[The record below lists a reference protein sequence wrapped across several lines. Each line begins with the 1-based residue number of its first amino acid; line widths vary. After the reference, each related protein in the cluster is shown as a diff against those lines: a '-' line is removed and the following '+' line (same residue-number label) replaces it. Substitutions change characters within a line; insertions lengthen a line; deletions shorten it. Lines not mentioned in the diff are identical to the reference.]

1 MMIEFRGSKKAF
13 FKEYQKG
20 RRSLDEV
27 YCLSSYNI
35 ITKQETKTYYQFIG
49 TLSEKNF
56 KKVEYQ
62 ESKDTLVKQTES
74 DGSHKSDI
82 IAALSKKID
91 DIIAEN
97 KLMSEE
103 IAKLKDELNK
113 KIDRIC
119 KRLSAETWVLKS
131 CINNHYD
138 AIRSTT
144 DRFKVAKLEVYDN
157 DERWF
162 YMEK

>member
-1 MMIEFRGSKKAF
+1 MIEFKGSKKAF
-13 FKEYQKG
+13 FKEYPKN
-20 RRSLDEV
+20 RRSLDEI

-35 ITKQETKTYYQFIG
+35 ITKQETKTYYQFVE

-56 KKVEYQ
+56 KKIQ
-62 ESKDTLVKQTES
+62 EPKDTLVKQTES
-74 DGSHKSDI
+74 DDSHKSDT
-82 IAALSKKID
+82 IAVLSKKMN
-91 DIIAEN
+91 DIVAEN

-113 KIDRIC
+113 KIDRIY

-138 AIRSTT
+138 AIRSIT

>member
-1 MMIEFRGSKKAF
+1 MIEFKGSKKAF
-13 FKEYQKG
+13 FKEYPKD

-56 KKVEYQ
+56 KKIQ
-62 ESKDTLVKQTES
+62 EPKDTFVKQTES
-74 DGSHKSDI
+74 DDSYKLDTIAVLIKKMNDI
-82 IAALSKKID
+82 V
-91 DIIAEN
+91 AEN

-103 IAKLKDELNK
+103 MEKLKDELNK
-113 KIDRIC
+113 KIDRIY

-138 AIRSTT
+138 AIHSIT

>member
-1 MMIEFRGSKKAF
+1 MIEFRGSKKAF
-13 FKEYQKG
+13 FKEYPKN
-20 RRSLDEV
+20 RRSLDEI

-35 ITKQETKTYYQFIG
+35 ITKQETKTYYRFVE

-56 KKVEYQ
+56 KKIEYQ

-74 DGSHKSDI
+74 DDSHKSDT
-82 IAALSKKID
+82 IAVLSKKIE
-91 DIIAEN
+91 DIVAEN

-103 IAKLKDELNK
+103 ISKLRDELNK
-113 KIDRIC
+113 KIDRIY

-138 AIRSTT
+138 AIHAINKNL
-144 DRFKVAKLEVYDN
+144 KVAKLEVYDN

>member
-1 MMIEFRGSKKAF
+1 MIEFRGSKKAF
-13 FKEYQKG
+13 FKEYPKD
-20 RRSLDEV
+20 RRSLDKV
-27 YCLSSYNI
+27 YCLTSYNI
-35 ITKQETKTYYQFIG
+35 ITKRETKTYYRFIE

-56 KKVEYQ
+56 KKIEHQ

-74 DGSHKSDI
+74 DSSYKSDT
-82 IAALSKKID
+82 IAVLSKKID
-91 DIIAEN
+91 DIVAKN

-103 IAKLKDELNK
+103 ISKLREELNK
-113 KIDRIC
+113 KIDRTC
-119 KRLSAETWVLKS
+119 KRLSAETWVLKT

-138 AIRSTT
+138 AIHSIT
-144 DRFKVAKLEVYDN
+144 DRFKVAKLEVYDD

>member
-1 MMIEFRGSKKAF
+1 MIEFRGSKKAF
-13 FKEYQKG
+13 FKEYPKN

-35 ITKQETKTYYQFIG
+35 ITKQETKTYYRFIE

-56 KKVEYQ
+56 KKIEYQ
-62 ESKDTLVKQTES
+62 EPKDILVKQTES
-74 DGSHKSDI
+74 DSSHKSDT
-82 IAALSKKID
+82 IAVLSKKID
-91 DIIAEN
+91 DIVAKN

-103 IAKLKDELNK
+103 ISKLKDKLNK
-113 KIDRIC
+113 KIDRIY
-119 KRLSAETWVLKS
+119 KRLSAETWVLKT

-138 AIRSTT
+138 AIHSIT
-144 DRFKVAKLEVYDN
+144 DRAKVAKLEVYDN

>member
-1 MMIEFRGSKKAF
+1 MIEFKGSKKAF
-13 FKEYQKG
+13 FKEYPKD
-20 RRSLDEV
+20 RRSFDEV
-27 YCLSSYNI
+27 YCLSSYNT
-35 ITKQETKTYYQFIG
+35 ITKQETETYYRFIG

-56 KKVEYQ
+56 KKIEHQ
-62 ESKDTLVKQTES
+62 ETKDTLVKQTES
-74 DGSHKSDI
+74 DSRNASDT
-82 IAALSKKID
+82 IAVLSKKID
-91 DIIAEN
+91 DIVAEN

-113 KIDRIC
+113 RIDRIY
-119 KRLSAETWVLKS
+119 KRLSAETWLLKS

-138 AIRSTT
+138 VVHSIT
-144 DRFKVAKLEVYDN
+144 DRFKVAKIEVYED

>member
-1 MMIEFRGSKKAF
+1 MIEFRGSKKAF
-13 FKEYQKG
+13 FKEYPKS
-20 RRSLDEV
+20 RRILDEI

-35 ITKQETKTYYQFIG
+35 ITKQETKTYYRFIG

-56 KKVEYQ
+56 KKISKEP
-62 ESKDTLVKQTES
+62 KDTLVKQTES
-74 DGSHKSDI
+74 DSRNVSDTI
-82 IAALSKKID
+82 SALSKKID
-91 DIIAEN
+91 DIVAEN

-103 IAKLKDELNK
+103 ISKLRDELNK
-113 KIDRIC
+113 KIDKNC
-119 KRLSAETWVLKS
+119 KRLSAETWVLKT

-138 AIRSTT
+138 AIHAINK
-144 DRFKVAKLEVYDN
+144 DLKVAKLEVYDD

>member
-1 MMIEFRGSKKAF
+1 MIEFKGSKKAF
-13 FKEYQKG
+13 FKEYPKS
-20 RRSLDEV
+20 RRILDEV

-35 ITKQETKTYYQFIG
+35 ITKQEAKTYYRFIG

-56 KKVEYQ
+56 KKISKEP
-62 ESKDTLVKQTES
+62 KDTLVKQTES
-74 DGSHKSDI
+74 DSRNVSDTI
-82 IAALSKKID
+82 SALSKKID
-91 DIIAEN
+91 DIVAEN

-103 IAKLKDELNK
+103 ISKLRDELNK
-113 KIDRIC
+113 KIDKNC
-119 KRLSAETWVLKS
+119 KRLSAETWVLKT

-138 AIRSTT
+138 AIHAINK
-144 DRFKVAKLEVYDN
+144 DLKVAKLEVYDD

>member
-1 MMIEFRGSKKAF
+1 MIEFRGSKKAF
-13 FKEYQKG
+13 FKEYPKN
-20 RRSLDEV
+20 RRSLDEI

-35 ITKQETKTYYQFIG
+35 ITKQETKTYYQFVE

-56 KKVEYQ
+56 KKIQ

-74 DGSHKSDI
+74 DDSHKSDT
-82 IAALSKKID
+82 IAVLSKKID
-91 DIIAEN
+91 DIVAEN

-113 KIDRIC
+113 KIDMIY

-131 CINNHYD
+131 CINNHYE
-138 AIRSTT
+138 AIHAINKNL
-144 DRFKVAKLEVYDN
+144 KVAKLEVYDN

>member
-1 MMIEFRGSKKAF
+1 MIEFRGSKKAF
-13 FKEYQKG
+13 FKEYPKG
-20 RRSLDEV
+20 RRSLDKV
-27 YCLSSYNI
+27 YCLVSYNI

-74 DGSHKSDI
+74 DDSHKSDT
-82 IAALSKKID
+82 IAVLSKKID
-91 DIIAEN
+91 DIVAEN
-97 KLMSEE
+97 KLISEE
-103 IAKLKDELNK
+103 ISKLRDELNK
-113 KIDRIC
+113 KIDRIY

-138 AIRSTT
+138 AIHAINKNL
-144 DRFKVAKLEVYDN
+144 KVAKLEVYDN
-157 DERWF
+157 DEKWF

>member
-1 MMIEFRGSKKAF
+1 MIEFRGSQKAF
-13 FKEYQKG
+13 FKEYPKD

-35 ITKQETKTYYQFIG
+35 ITKQETKTYYRFIG

-56 KKVEYQ
+56 KKIQ
-62 ESKDTLVKQTES
+62 EPKDTLVKQTES
-74 DGSHKSDI
+74 DSHKSDM
-82 IAALSKKID
+82 IAVLSKKID
-91 DIIAEN
+91 DVVAEN

-113 KIDRIC
+113 RMDRIC
-119 KRLSAETWVLKS
+119 KRLCAETWILKS

-138 AIRSTT
+138 AIHSIT

-162 YMEK
+162 YMER

>member
-1 MMIEFRGSKKAF
+1 MIEFRGSKKAF
-13 FKEYQKG
+13 FKDYPKD

-27 YCLSSYNI
+27 YCLSSHNI
-35 ITKQETKTYYQFIG
+35 ITKQETKAYYQFVG

-56 KKVEYQ
+56 KRVEYQ
-62 ESKDTLVKQTES
+62 EPEDTLVKQTES
-74 DGSHKSDI
+74 DSRNVSDT
-82 IAALSKKID
+82 IAILSKKID
-91 DIIAEN
+91 DIVAEN

-103 IAKLKDELNK
+103 ISKLKDELTK
-113 KIDRIC
+113 RIDRIY
-119 KRLSAETWVLKS
+119 KRLSAESWVLKS

-138 AIRSTT
+138 AIHSMNKNL
-144 DRFKVAKLEVYDN
+144 KVAKLEVYDN

>member
-1 MMIEFRGSKKAF
+1 MIEFRGSKKAF
-13 FKEYQKG
+13 FKEYPKD
-20 RRSLDEV
+20 RRSLNEV

-35 ITKQETKTYYQFIG
+35 ITKQETKTYYRFIG
-49 TLSEKNF
+49 TLSEKTF
-56 KKVEYQ
+56 KKIQ
-62 ESKDTLVKQTES
+62 EPKDTLVEQTES
-74 DGSHKSDI
+74 DSGHKSDV

-91 DIIAEN
+91 DIVAEN

-103 IAKLKDELNK
+103 MEKLKDELNK
-113 KIDRIC
+113 KIDRIY

-138 AIRSTT
+138 AIHSIT

>member
-1 MMIEFRGSKKAF
+1 MIKFKGSKKAF
-13 FKEYQKG
+13 FKEYPKS
-20 RRSLDEV
+20 RRSFDET

-35 ITKQETKTYYQFIG
+35 ITKRETKMYYRFIG

-56 KKVEYQ
+56 KKIQ
-62 ESKDTLVKQTES
+62 EPKDTLVKQTEPDSRNVS
-74 DGSHKSDI
+74 DT
-82 IAALSKKID
+82 IAVLSKKVDGIV
-91 DIIAEN
+91 AEN
-97 KLMSEE
+97 KLLSEE

-113 KIDRIC
+113 KIDRIY
-119 KRLSAETWVLKS
+119 KRLSAEAWLLKS

-138 AIRSTT
+138 AIHSIT
-144 DRFKVAKLEVYDN
+144 DRFKVAKLEVYED

>member
-1 MMIEFRGSKKAF
+1 MIEFKGSKKAF
-13 FKEYQKG
+13 FKEYPKD
-20 RRSLDEV
+20 RRSLDEI
-27 YCLSSYNI
+27 YCLASYNI
-35 ITKQETKTYYQFIG
+35 ITKQETKTYYRFIE

-74 DGSHKSDI
+74 DSSHKSDTV
-82 IAALSKKID
+82 AVLSKKID
-91 DIIAEN
+91 DVVAEN
-97 KLMSEE
+97 KLISEE
-103 IAKLKDELNK
+103 ISTLRDELNK
-113 KIDRIC
+113 RIDRIC
-119 KRLSAETWVLKS
+119 KRLCAETWVLKS

-138 AIRSTT
+138 VIHSIT

>member
-1 MMIEFRGSKKAF
+1 MIEFRGSKKAF
-13 FKEYQKG
+13 FKEYHKD

-27 YCLSSYNI
+27 YCLVSYNI
-35 ITKQETKTYYQFIG
+35 ITKQETKTYYRFIG

-56 KKVEYQ
+56 KKIQ
-62 ESKDTLVKQTES
+62 EQKDTLVKQTES
-74 DGSHKSDI
+74 DSGKASDT
-82 IAALSKKID
+82 IAVLSKKID
-91 DIIAEN
+91 DIVAEN

-103 IAKLKDELNK
+103 ITKLKDELNK
-113 KIDRIC
+113 KINRIH

-138 AIRSTT
+138 AIHSIT
-144 DRFKVAKLEVYDN
+144 DRFKVAKLEVYDD

-162 YMEK
+162 YMER

>member
-1 MMIEFRGSKKAF
+1 MIEFRGSKKAF
-13 FKEYQKG
+13 FKEYPKD
-20 RRSLDEV
+20 RRSLDEI

-35 ITKQETKTYYQFIG
+35 ITKQENKTYYRFIG

-56 KKVEYQ
+56 KKIDKEP
-62 ESKDTLVKQTES
+62 KDTSVKQTES
-74 DGSHKSDI
+74 DSYKPDM
-82 IAALSKKID
+82 IAVLSKKID
-91 DIIAEN
+91 DVVAEN

-113 KIDRIC
+113 RMNRIY
-119 KRLSAETWVLKS
+119 KRLCAETWVLKS

-138 AIRSTT
+138 AIHSIT
-144 DRFKVAKLEVYDN
+144 DRFKVAKLEVYDD

>member
-1 MMIEFRGSKKAF
+1 MIEFKGSKKAF
-13 FKEYQKG
+13 FKEYPKS
-20 RRSLDEV
+20 RRSFDEI

-35 ITKQETKTYYQFIG
+35 ITKQETKTYYRFVE

-56 KKVEYQ
+56 KKIQ
-62 ESKDTLVKQTES
+62 EPKDTLVRQTES
-74 DGSHKSDI
+74 DT
-82 IAALSKKID
+82 IAVLSKKID
-91 DIIAEN
+91 DIVAEN

-103 IAKLKDELNK
+103 ISKLKDEVNK
-113 KIDRIC
+113 KIDRIY
-119 KRLSAETWVLKS
+119 KRLSAETWVLKT

-138 AIRSTT
+138 VIHSITN
-144 DRFKVAKLEVYDN
+144 RFKVAKIEVYED

>member
-1 MMIEFRGSKKAF
+1 MIEFKGSKKAF
-13 FKEYQKG
+13 FKEYPKD
-20 RRSLDEV
+20 RRSLDEI

-35 ITKQETKTYYQFIG
+35 ITKQETKTYYRFIE

-62 ESKDTLVKQTES
+62 EPKDTLVKQTES
-74 DGSHKSDI
+74 DDSHKSDT
-82 IAALSKKID
+82 IAVLSKKID

-113 KIDRIC
+113 KIDRIY

-138 AIRSTT
+138 AIHAINKNL
-144 DRFKVAKLEVYDN
+144 KVAKLEVYDN

>member
-1 MMIEFRGSKKAF
+1 MIEFRGSKKAF
-13 FKEYQKG
+13 FREYPKN

-27 YCLSSYNI
+27 YCLVSYNI
-35 ITKQETKTYYQFIG
+35 ITKQETKTYYRFIE

-62 ESKDTLVKQTES
+62 EPKDTLVKQTES
-74 DGSHKSDI
+74 DDSHKSDI
-82 IAALSKKID
+82 TTALSKKID

-113 KIDRIC
+113 KIDRIY

-138 AIRSTT
+138 AIHAINKNL
-144 DRFKVAKLEVYDN
+144 KVAKLKVYHD

>member
-1 MMIEFRGSKKAF
+1 MIEFKGSKKAF
-13 FKEYQKG
+13 FKEYPKN
-20 RRSLDEV
+20 RRSLDEI

-35 ITKQETKTYYQFIG
+35 ITKQETKTYYQFVE

-56 KKVEYQ
+56 KKIQ

-74 DGSHKSDI
+74 DDSHKSDT
-82 IAALSKKID
+82 IAVLSKKID
-91 DIIAEN
+91 DIVAEN

-113 KIDRIC
+113 KIDRIY

-131 CINNHYD
+131 CINNHYN
-138 AIRSTT
+138 AIHAINKNL
-144 DRFKVAKLEVYDN
+144 KVAKLEVYDN

>member
-1 MMIEFRGSKKAF
+1 MIEFKGSKKAF
-13 FKEYQKG
+13 FKEYPKD
-20 RRSLDEV
+20 RRSLDEI
-27 YCLSSYNI
+27 YCLVSYNI
-35 ITKQETKTYYQFIG
+35 ITKQETKTYYRFIE

-62 ESKDTLVKQTES
+62 EPKDTLVKQTES
-74 DGSHKSDI
+74 DDSRKSDT
-82 IAALSKKID
+82 IAVLSKKMN
-91 DIIAEN
+91 DIVAEN

-113 KIDRIC
+113 KIDRIY

-138 AIRSTT
+138 AIHSIT

-162 YMEK
+162 YMER

>member
-1 MMIEFRGSKKAF
+1 MIEFRGSKKAF
-13 FKEYQKG
+13 FKEYPRT
-20 RRSLDEV
+20 RRSLDEI

-35 ITKQETKTYYQFIG
+35 ITKQETKTYYRFIE
-49 TLSEKNF
+49 TLSERNF
-56 KKVEYQ
+56 KKIDKEP
-62 ESKDTLVKQTES
+62 KDTSVKQTES
-74 DGSHKSDI
+74 DSSHEPDM
-82 IAALSKKID
+82 IAVLSKKID
-91 DIIAEN
+91 DVVAEN

-103 IAKLKDELNK
+103 IAKLRDELNK
-113 KIDRIC
+113 RMDRIC

-138 AIRSTT
+138 AIHSIT

-162 YMEK
+162 YMER

>member
-1 MMIEFRGSKKAF
+1 MIEFRGSKKAF
-13 FKEYQKG
+13 FKEYPKN
-20 RRSLDEV
+20 RRSLDEI

-35 ITKQETKTYYQFIG
+35 ITKQETKTYYRFVE

-62 ESKDTLVKQTES
+62 EPKDTFVKHTES
-74 DGSHKSDI
+74 DDSHKLDT
-82 IAALSKKID
+82 IAVLSKRID

-113 KIDRIC
+113 EIDKIY

-138 AIRSTT
+138 AIHSIT

>member
-1 MMIEFRGSKKAF
+1 MIEFRGSKKTF
-13 FKEYQKG
+13 FKEYPKG

-27 YCLSSYNI
+27 YCLVSYNI
-35 ITKQETKTYYQFIG
+35 ITKQKTKTYYRFIG

-56 KKVEYQ
+56 KKIQ
-62 ESKDTLVKQTES
+62 EPKDILVKHTES
-74 DGSHKSDI
+74 DSSHKSDT
-82 IAALSKKID
+82 IAVLSKKID
-91 DIIAEN
+91 AVVAEN

-103 IAKLKDELNK
+103 IAELKDELNK
-113 KIDRIC
+113 KIDRIY
-119 KRLSAETWVLKS
+119 KRLSAETWVLKT

-138 AIRSTT
+138 AIHSIT
-144 DRFKVAKLEVYDN
+144 DRFKVAKLEVYYD

>member
-1 MMIEFRGSKKAF
+1 MIEFRGSKKAF
-13 FKEYQKG
+13 FKEYTKD
-20 RRSLDEV
+20 RRSLDEI
-27 YCLSSYNI
+27 YCLNSYNI
-35 ITKQETKTYYQFIG
+35 ITKQETKTYYRFIG

-56 KKVEYQ
+56 KKIQ
-62 ESKDTLVKQTES
+62 EPKDTLVKQTES
-74 DGSHKSDI
+74 DSRNASDT

-91 DIIAEN
+91 DIVAEN

-103 IAKLKDELNK
+103 IARLKDELNK
-113 KIDRIC
+113 KIDRIH

-138 AIRSTT
+138 VIHSIT
-144 DRFKVAKLEVYDN
+144 DRFKVAKIEVYED

>member
-1 MMIEFRGSKKAF
+1 MIEFRGSKKAF
-13 FKEYQKG
+13 FKEYPKD
-20 RRSLDEV
+20 RRSLDEI
-27 YCLSSYNI
+27 YCLVSYNI
-35 ITKQETKTYYQFIG
+35 ITKQETKTYYRFIE

-56 KKVEYQ
+56 KKIQ
-62 ESKDTLVKQTES
+62 EPKDTLVKQTES
-74 DGSHKSDI
+74 DDSHKSDT
-82 IAALSKKID
+82 IAVLSKKID
-91 DIIAEN
+91 DIVAEN

-113 KIDRIC
+113 KIDRIY

-138 AIRSTT
+138 AIHAINKNL
-144 DRFKVAKLEVYDN
+144 KVAKLEVYDN

>member
-1 MMIEFRGSKKAF
+1 MIEFRGSKKAF
-13 FKEYQKG
+13 FKDYPKD

-27 YCLSSYNI
+27 YCLSSHNI
-35 ITKQETKTYYQFIG
+35 ITKQETKAYYQFVG

-56 KKVEYQ
+56 KRVEYQ
-62 ESKDTLVKQTES
+62 EPEDTLVKQTES
-74 DGSHKSDI
+74 DSRNVSDT
-82 IAALSKKID
+82 IAILSKKID
-91 DIIAEN
+91 DIVAEN

-103 IAKLKDELNK
+103 ISKLKDELTK
-113 KIDRIC
+113 RIDRIY
-119 KRLSAETWVLKS
+119 KRLSAESWVLKS
-131 CINNHYD
+131 CINNPYD
-138 AIRSTT
+138 AIHSIT

>member
-1 MMIEFRGSKKAF
+1 MIEFKGSKKAF
-13 FKEYQKG
+13 FKEYPKD
-20 RRSLDEV
+20 RRSLDEI
-27 YCLSSYNI
+27 YCLVSYNI
-35 ITKQETKTYYQFIG
+35 ITKQETKTYYQFIE
-49 TLSEKNF
+49 TLNEKNF
-56 KKVEYQ
+56 KRVEYQ
-62 ESKDTLVKQTES
+62 ELKDTLVKQTES
-74 DGSHKSDI
+74 DDSHKSDT
-82 IAALSKKID
+82 IAVLSKRID

-113 KIDRIC
+113 KIDRIY
-119 KRLSAETWVLKS
+119 KRLSTETWVLKS

-138 AIRSTT
+138 AIHSIT

>member
-1 MMIEFRGSKKAF
+1 MIEFRGSKKAF
-13 FKEYQKG
+13 FKEYSKD
-20 RRSLDEV
+20 RRSLDEI

-35 ITKQETKTYYQFIG
+35 ITKQETKTYYRFVE

-56 KKVEYQ
+56 KKIEYQ
-62 ESKDTLVKQTES
+62 ESKDTLVKKTES
-74 DGSHKSDI
+74 DDSHKSDT
-82 IAALSKKID
+82 IAVLSKKID
-91 DIIAEN
+91 DVVAEN
-97 KLMSEE
+97 KLISEE
-103 IAKLKDELNK
+103 ISKLRDELNK
-113 KIDRIC
+113 KINRIY

-138 AIRSTT
+138 AIRAIT

>member
-1 MMIEFRGSKKAF
+1 MIEFKGSKKAF
-13 FKEYQKG
+13 FKEYPKN
-20 RRSLDEV
+20 RRSLDEI
-27 YCLSSYNI
+27 YCLVSYNI
-35 ITKQETKTYYQFIG
+35 ITKQETKTYYRFIE

-56 KKVEYQ
+56 KKIQ
-62 ESKDTLVKQTES
+62 EPKDTLVKHTES
-74 DGSHKSDI
+74 DSRNASDTI
-82 IAALSKKID
+82 NVLSKKID

-103 IAKLKDELNK
+103 MEKLKDELNK
-113 KIDRIC
+113 KIDRIY

-138 AIRSTT
+138 AIHSIT
-144 DRFKVAKLEVYDN
+144 DRFKVAKLEVYHD

>member
-1 MMIEFRGSKKAF
+1 MIEFKGSKKAF
-13 FKEYQKG
+13 FKEYPKE
-20 RRSLDEV
+20 RRSLDEI

-35 ITKQETKTYYQFIG
+35 ITKQETKKYYRFVE
-49 TLSEKNF
+49 TLSEKSF
-56 KKVEYQ
+56 KKIEYQ
-62 ESKDTLVKQTES
+62 EPKDTLVKRTES
-74 DGSHKSDI
+74 DSSHKLDT
-82 IAALSKKID
+82 IAVLSKKID
-91 DIIAEN
+91 DIVAEN

-113 KIDRIC
+113 KIDRIY

-138 AIRSTT
+138 AIHYIT
-144 DRFKVAKLEVYDN
+144 DRFKVAKLEVYED

>member
-1 MMIEFRGSKKAF
+1 MIEFRGSKKAF
-13 FKEYQKG
+13 FKEYPKN
-20 RRSLDEV
+20 RRSLNEV
-27 YCLSSYNI
+27 YCLNSYNI
-35 ITKQETKTYYQFIG
+35 ITKQETKTYYRFVE

-56 KKVEYQ
+56 KKIQ
-62 ESKDTLVKQTES
+62 ESKDTFVKHTES
-74 DGSHKSDI
+74 DSRNASDTI
-82 IAALSKKID
+82 DVLSKKID

-113 KIDRIC
+113 KIDRIY

-138 AIRSTT
+138 AIHSIT
-144 DRFKVAKLEVYDN
+144 DRFKVAKLEVYHD

>member
-1 MMIEFRGSKKAF
+1 MIEFRGSKKAF
-13 FKEYQKG
+13 FKEYPKN

-35 ITKQETKTYYQFIG
+35 ITKQETKTYYQFVE

-56 KKVEYQ
+56 KKIQ

-74 DGSHKSDI
+74 DDSHKSDT
-82 IAALSKKID
+82 IAVLSKKID
-91 DIIAEN
+91 DIVAEN

-103 IAKLKDELNK
+103 ISKLRDELNK
-113 KIDRIC
+113 NIDRIY

-138 AIRSTT
+138 AIHAINKNL
-144 DRFKVAKLEVYDN
+144 KVAKLEVYDN

>member
-1 MMIEFRGSKKAF
+1 MIEFRGSKKAF
-13 FKEYQKG
+13 FKEYPKN
-20 RRSLDEV
+20 RRSLNEI

-35 ITKQETKTYYQFIG
+35 ITKQETKTYYRFVE

-56 KKVEYQ
+56 KKIQ

-74 DGSHKSDI
+74 DDSHKSDT
-82 IAALSKKID
+82 IAVLSKKID
-91 DIIAEN
+91 DIVAEN

-103 IAKLKDELNK
+103 ISKLRDELNK
-113 KIDRIC
+113 NIDRIY

-138 AIRSTT
+138 AIHAINKNL
-144 DRFKVAKLEVYDN
+144 KVAKLEVYDN

>member
-1 MMIEFRGSKKAF
+1 MIEFKGSKKAF
-13 FKEYQKG
+13 FKEYPKD
-20 RRSLDEV
+20 RRSLDEI
-27 YCLSSYNI
+27 YCLVSYNI
-35 ITKQETKTYYQFIG
+35 ITKQETKTYYRFIE

-56 KKVEYQ
+56 KRVEYQ
-62 ESKDTLVKQTES
+62 EPKDTLVKQTES
-74 DGSHKSDI
+74 DDSHKSDT
-82 IAALSKKID
+82 IAVLSKRID
-91 DIIAEN
+91 DIVAEN

-113 KIDRIC
+113 KIDRVY

-131 CINNHYD
+131 CINNHYN
-138 AIRSTT
+138 AIHSIT